1 MTVIDLRDELYK
13 RKIDIIEITDE
24 FIYYAE
30 ELKINGVDT
39 VYLYSYSFSTES
51 ERVMSYFTFDDAT
64 YLQHYYACND
74 SIIVLFENDTNRVW
88 IVKVDKKSNEEVY
101 RKKIPLIGRFF
112 ECVSIDDN
120 NIIIY
125 SKADSDS
132 RELFNRCLEET
143 NSDCLAN
150 LYDLE
155 KGYRYFIKDFKTAVL
170 VKNSMY
176 KFTDSKGTEQL
187 LLCDPYC
194 DEAEKEELS
203 RELSKV
209 SDDIRDNIWIVSK
222 ARFLDAVKSSRERIP
237 LRKIASAGAE
247 GLVRF
252 ECISDDKIV
261 FRAKIF
267 AHGKEQF
274 FQMSTVNGEVKP
286 IGEVKSRNDTAHYFT
301 DTQNGKVYYMTRDD
315 ESITLKGEIN
325 SNAMITYPYNIGRIE
340 SCIDDRFVIANSSK
354 SYSEPSMSIYD
365 GRLNLTDTYQARV
378 KTKGEILVFF

>member
-1 MTVIDLRDELYK
+1 MTVIDLRDELYR

-39 VYLYSYSFSTES
+39 IYLYSYSFSTGS

-64 YLQHYYACND
+64 YLQHYYACKN

-88 IVKVDKKSNEEVY
+88 IVKVDKNSNEEVY

-125 SKADSDS
+125 SKADSES

-155 KGYRYFIKDFKTAVL
+155 QGYRYFVKDFRTAML

-176 KFTDSKGTEQL
+176 KFIDPKGTEQL

-194 DEAEKEELS
+194 DESEKEELS

-209 SDDIRDNIWIVSK
+209 SEDIRDNIWIISK
-222 ARFLDAVKSSRERIP
+222 EKFLDGVKNSLESIG
-237 LRKIASAGAE
+237 LKKVASAGAE

-261 FRAKIF
+261 FRAKVF

-274 FQMSTVNGEVKP
+274 FEMSTVNGEVKA
-286 IGEVKSRNDTAHYFT
+286 IGEVKSRNNMSHYFT
-301 DTQNGKVYYMTRDD
+301 DIENGRVYYMTRDD
-315 ESITLKGEIN
+315 DNITLKGEIN
-325 SNAMITYPYNIGRIE
+325 SNAVIKYPHSIGKIE
-340 SCIDDRFVIANSSK
+340 SCIDDRFVIADSSK
-354 SYSEPSMSIYD
+354 SYGEPLMSIYD